1 MKCRSFVFLPTT
13 VTIIILTFCLIVSAQ
28 QNSTEIQDSSKNKE
42 VIQRYFHEVVD
53 RVGVG
58 DANESEREVI
68 KAKAAKAIGELF
80 HPEAVIHF
88 TGWMPT
94 PPADL
99 LRLIEVGGAKS
110 MVTQIYNLIA
120 EGDFVAAYLRHDCT
134 PHVGVMVP
142 RFRVGCLFRTT
153 GEMISWDA
161 MAIFKLKDEK
171 ILEEWV
177 VRDDLPW
184 VMELYGKEF
193 PCDDKY
199 YGPSPVPIPFG
210 RIEK

>member
-1 MKCRSFVFLPTT
+1 M
-13 VTIIILTFCLIVSAQ
+13 LTFCLNVSAKQ
-28 QNSTEIQDSSKNKE
+28 DSTKIQDTSKNKE

-80 HPEAVIHF
+80 HPEAVLHF
-88 TGWMPT
+88 PGFVPI
-94 PPADL
+94 PPVFL
-99 LRLIEVGGAKS
+99 LRMIEVGGAKS

-120 EGDFVAAYLRHDCT
+120 EGEFVAAYLHHDCT
-134 PHVGVMVP
+134 PHVGAMVP
-142 RFRVGCLFRTT
+142 RFRVGCLFRST
-153 GEMISWDA
+153 GDMISWDA
-161 MAIFKLKDEK
+161 MAVFKLKDGK
-171 ILEEWV
+171 ILEEWA

-193 PCDDKY
+193 PCDNKY
-199 YGPSPVPIPFG
+199 NGPSPVPIPFG
-210 RIEK
+210 RKEK